1 MSQTMPAGATALLAG
16 TAVALL
22 CVSTTTHV
30 SPVASALGGADLSA
44 LSGPAVAALCYIAM
58 ARRQVPARAGKGARS

>member
-1 MSQTMPAGATALLAG
+1 MS
-16 TAVALL
+16 
-22 CVSTTTHV
+22 VSTTTYV